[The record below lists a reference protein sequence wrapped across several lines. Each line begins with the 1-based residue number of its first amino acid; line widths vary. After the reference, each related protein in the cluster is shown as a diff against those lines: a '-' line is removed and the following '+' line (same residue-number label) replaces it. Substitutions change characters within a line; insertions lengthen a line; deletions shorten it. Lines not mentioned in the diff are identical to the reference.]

1 MTDLEIHTLVCK
13 RDMPMALNNF
23 KSLQKFEE
31 FSGVPVFL
39 HDDGSLDELDR
50 EILSEIGNASVIGRD
65 YADSEIRKHIGD
77 YPNCMSYRLGKGDIN
92 LWHKIKLFDYIFFSK
107 TKKIL
112 GMDADLLFM
121 KKPHDAIEKIRSETP
136 FYFPDCQSSYC
147 FNEPKNDIGVPP
159 KVNTGLIFIPSEE
172 NYDIKSIE
180 FALKNLVG
188 TGVNYFPSWIEQS
201 AFAHMFFNDGGYV
214 SLDEER
220 YRIPYF
226 QDVNVSVAECLH
238 FVSYPAVR
246 DTYQSYLDRLEISF
260 GRLVYYKE
268 FLVDFMDQRIPLKVK
283 VLERPGLLGFE
294 FAWCLEKTTQVF
306 LDHSFRINF
315 GDKETEHHFQSH
327 KNGFFV
333 EKSEQK
339 KFDILHSYDWYGEKN
354 WVKLDEVNIV

>member
-1 MTDLEIHTLVCK
+1 MNNLEIHALVCK
-13 RDMPMALNNF
+13 RDIVMALNNF
-23 KSLQKFEE
+23 KSLHRFEE
-31 FSGVPVFL
+31 FSGVPVHL
-39 HDDGSLDELDR
+39 HDDGSLDENDR
-50 EILSEIGNASVIGRD
+50 EILSEIRGVSFIGRD
-65 YADSEIRKHIGD
+65 YADSEIKKYIGE
-77 YPNCMSYRLGKGDIN
+77 YPNCTSYRLGKSDIN
-92 LWHKIKLFDYIFFSK
+92 LWHKIKLFDYFFFSK

-121 KKPHDAIEKIRSETP
+121 RKPKDVIEKIHSGIP

-147 FNEPKNDIGVPP
+147 FNEPKDIGVPP

-172 NYDIKSIE
+172 NYDIDSIE

-188 TGVNYFPSWIEQS
+188 NGINYFPSWIEQS
-201 AFAHMFFNDGGYV
+201 AFAHMFFNDGRYV
-214 SLDEER
+214 SLDEEK

-226 QDVNVSVAECLH
+226 QDVNISAAECLH

-246 DTYQSYLDRLEISF
+246 DTYQGYLDHLDISF

-268 FLVDFMDQRIPLKVK
+268 FLVDFMSQKIPLKVK
-283 VLERPGLLGFE
+283 VLERSGMLGFE
-294 FAWCLEKTTQVF
+294 FAWCLEKTTQAF

-315 GDKETEHHFQSH
+315 GNKETEHHFQSH

-339 KFDILHSYDWYGEKN
+339 KFDIFHSYDWYGEKN
-354 WVKLDEVNIV
+354 WVKLDEVTIV